1 MRSIPYGYRFENGTG
16 VICQDEAERVK
27 KAFELYL
34 SGESLRTIGSKV
46 GINRAHM
53 GISYILADDRYKGT
67 DLYPKIIDEELFE
80 SVAVKRNERKKAHKR
95 STYSSDRPK
104 AITEFTLDVKGAD
117 YKDPFQQAQYLYSL
131 IKGKE

>member
-34 SGESLRTIGSKV
+34 YGESLRTIGSKV

-80 SVAVKRNERKKAHKR
+80 SVASKRKERKKAHKR
-95 STYSSDRPK
+95 SAYSSDRPK
-104 AITEFTLDVKGAD
+104 AITEFTLDVKGD
-117 YKDPFQQAQYLYSL
+117 DCKDPFQQAQYIYSL